1 MYARRSIKSSAS
13 VPLIQVQCKGP
24 NGSGPEWLPL
34 KQDWS
39 SRWCTLPD
47 RFTEEFSQR
56 IYDFNTRDSDVFLV
70 TFMKSGTT
78 WMQELAW
85 LLLNNM
91 NFEAAQSSYTMI
103 RSPYLEK
110 SAIYSDGVDYI
121 SLCNDIQTNP
131 RFIKSHLPAQLLPPQ
146 FWKKGCKIIYLARNP
161 KDVVVSS
168 FHFLTGLDFW
178 RGSLDEFVDDFV
190 ADKMAFTSYWAHVI
204 DFYRMRNEE
213 NVFFVTYEEMSRN
226 LKDVVQRLSRFLD
239 CKELSESEMDK
250 LLTHLNFKNMKGRK
264 FGNSTGLLST
274 LRKTKDDFNF
284 MRRGIVGSYKDE
296 LSPENRNKID
306 KLTERFL
313 EEYGVTES
321 EIFGSME

>member
-1 MYARRSIKSSAS
+1 MYARRSIKSSVS

-39 SRWCTLPD
+39 NRWCTLPD

-56 IYDFNTRDSDVFLV
+56 IYDFKRETA
-70 TFMKSGTT
+70 M

-85 LLLNNM
+85 LLLNDM

-103 RSPYLEK
+103 RSPYL
-110 SAIYSDGVDYI
+110 D
-121 SLCNDIQTNP
+121 
-131 RFIKSHLPAQLLPPQ
+131 
-146 FWKKGCKIIYLARNP
+146 
-161 KDVVVSS
+161 
-168 FHFLTGLDFW
+168 
-178 RGSLDEFVDDFV
+178 LDEFVDDFV

-226 LKDVVQRLSRFLD
+226 LKDVVLRLSRFLD

-250 LLTHLNFKNMKGRK
+250 LLTHLNFKNMKGR
-264 FGNSTGLLST
+264 
-274 LRKTKDDFNF
+274 NF

-296 LSPENRNKID
+296 LSPENKDKID

-321 EIFGSME
+321 EIFGSIK

>member
-1 MYARRSIKSSAS
+1 MYARRSIKSSVS

-39 SRWCTLPD
+39 NRWCTLPD

-56 IYDFNTRDSDVFLV
+56 IYDFKRETA
-70 TFMKSGTT
+70 M

-85 LLLNNM
+85 LLLNDM

-103 RSPYLEK
+103 RSPYLE
-110 SAIYSDGVDYI
+110 YSNY
-121 SLCNDIQTNP
+121 P

-226 LKDVVQRLSRFLD
+226 LKDVVLRLSRFLD

-296 LSPENRNKID
+296 LSPENKDKID

-321 EIFGSME
+321 EIFGSIK